1 VAELELR
8 EVSKKIILIGDSRT
22 GKTAIAERFVNDR
35 FVEDYLPGTGMKT
48 YNKNM
53 QFIYPNL
60 IINLKITIYD
70 LCGQKEYSKIREM
83 ALADANAIV
92 IVSDLSRPETVTAVP
107 DFWIIETKNLK
118 GGLTLTY
125 LGNKID
131 IVDENSPSAELL
143 QRIADRNGM
152 PIFFSSARTG
162 ENVEELFQFIGK
174 QLISDILQA
183 SQKINKEKPTT
194 LKKAFDYI
202 IADFCAQYGDME
214 KAMLIAQNQFLEAGL
229 DLRSLTKEKMLEIIE
244 RLRMVESILLTENIA
259 NVNHQERLAL
269 IESINPE

>member
-1 VAELELR
+1 
-8 EVSKKIILIGDSRT
+8 
-22 GKTAIAERFVNDR
+22 
-35 FVEDYLPGTGMKT
+35 
-48 YNKNM
+48 
-53 QFIYPNL
+53 
-60 IINLKITIYD
+60 
-70 LCGQKEYSKIREM
+70 
-83 ALADANAIV
+83 
-92 IVSDLSRPETVTAVP
+92 
-107 DFWIIETKNLK
+107 
-118 GGLTLTY
+118 
-125 LGNKID
+125 
-131 IVDENSPSAELL
+131 
-143 QRIADRNGM
+143 M